1 MVRLM
6 KADFYRLSQTTGIRI
21 TLLVVAALGVL
32 SVFFETAIT
41 SGVNVDNDLFKE
53 TVWDLPHLMQNTVA
67 SSSILNYCFI
77 SVFVILIGFEFSLK
91 TYKNSLTSGTSR
103 LSFVFAKYVTELVVL
118 ILSTFLFFVIVLVS
132 GIFKYGTAGVD
143 LFSIFS
149 EMLLSSVVMGL
160 MVSVLF
166 SLATLILIL
175 TQSSIMAAV
184 FIVIYPLIV
193 QIAQLITKSDVIKYF
208 DLAGFTQ
215 KVGLNLV
222 SMNESLPYIFVGV
235 AIILLS
241 LVGSSV
247 VIKHKEL

>member
-1 MVRLM
+1 M

-103 LSFVFAKYVTELVVL
+103 LPFVFAKYVTELVVL

-193 QIAQLITKSDVIKYF
+193 QIAQLITKLDVIKYF

-222 SMNESLPYIFVGV
+222 SMNESLPYLFVGV

>member
-103 LSFVFAKYVTELVVL
+103 LPFVFAKYVTELVVL

-193 QIAQLITKSDVIKYF
+193 QIAQLITKLDVIKYF

-222 SMNESLPYIFVGV
+222 SMNESLPYLFVGV

-247 VIKHKEL
+247 IIKHKEL

>member
-184 FIVIYPLIV
+184 FIVIYPLV

-222 SMNESLPYIFVGV
+222 SMNESLPYLFVGV